1 MRELCVGLVI
11 DAPKQD
17 AMPPDFAAALGC
29 FEPYILL
36 GSNCMKK
43 IALVL
48 VAAGLVSLAACN
60 KNPEA
65 AAIENNADMMADSID
80 NNASMMDQMADNSTN
95 AMASD
100 MMENKAD
107 AMHDT
112 ADNVRDAGDAMAD
125 NVTK

>member
-1 MRELCVGLVI
+1 
-11 DAPKQD
+11 
-17 AMPPDFAAALGC
+17 MPPNFAAAVDC
-29 FEPYILL
+29 FEPYLLL

-43 IALVL
+43 IVLVL

-65 AAIENNADMMADSID
+65 AAIENNADMMADGID
-80 NNASMMDQMADNSTN
+80 NSASAMDQMADNSSN

-107 AMHDT
+107 AMRDT
-112 ADNVRDAGDAMAD
+112 ADNVRDAGEAKAD

>member
-1 MRELCVGLVI
+1 
-11 DAPKQD
+11 
-17 AMPPDFAAALGC
+17 MPPRFAAALGC

-65 AAIENNADMMADSID
+65 AAIENNADVIADGID
-80 NNASMMDQMADNSTN
+80 NNASMIDD
-95 AMASD
+95 MASNTSNAVASD
-100 MMENKAD
+100 VLANKAD
-107 AMHDT
+107 ELHDA
-112 ADNVRDAGDAMAD
+112 ADNVRDAGEAKAD
-125 NVTK
+125 NVAKAAN